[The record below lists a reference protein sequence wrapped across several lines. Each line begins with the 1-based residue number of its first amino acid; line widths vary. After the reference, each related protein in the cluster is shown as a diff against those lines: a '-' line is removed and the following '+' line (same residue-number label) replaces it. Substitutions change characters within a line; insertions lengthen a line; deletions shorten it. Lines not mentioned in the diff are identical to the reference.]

1 MGEMIRSRSNF
12 LPHRKMSGD
21 QLDMERAWIGK
32 YYCRIIRQ
40 ALTDPRFVIPQ
51 RTIHPERFSLST
63 YLYLRPFI
71 QRSIP
76 LIPGSLTLIEN
87 FATPS
92 PSWDINIHRRAE
104 RRLTLHPLGITLIHP
119 ILYPAA
125 LRPPPRFYETVPT
138 HHLSASVAEIVA
150 RLLSRCRDLI
160 LTDPDTWD
168 KFCFQN
174 QKRVRRLSATA
185 VRRIVTSHLSA
196 WERYPPDAGA

>member
-1 MGEMIRSRSNF
+1 MPGVRRSTVRNSTKND
-12 LPHRKMSGD
+12 SS
-21 QLDMERAWIGK
+21 EAI
-32 YYCRIIRQ
+32 
-40 ALTDPRFVIPQ
+40 
-51 RTIHPERFSLST
+51 LSF
-63 YLYLRPFI
+63 YLYLCLHLCLFI
-71 QRSIP
+71 HRSIP

-87 FATPS
+87 FTTPS
-92 PSWDINIHRRAE
+92 LSWDINIHRRAE

-119 ILYPAA
+119 HPLSR
-125 LRPPPRFYETVPT
+125 RPSSFPWFYETVPT

-185 VRRIVTSHLSA
+185 VRRIVTSSFRLGTLSPGRGCVIA
-196 WERYPPDAGA
+196 PGPPLACVANRLWNLDLRFPDLPRWLIWR